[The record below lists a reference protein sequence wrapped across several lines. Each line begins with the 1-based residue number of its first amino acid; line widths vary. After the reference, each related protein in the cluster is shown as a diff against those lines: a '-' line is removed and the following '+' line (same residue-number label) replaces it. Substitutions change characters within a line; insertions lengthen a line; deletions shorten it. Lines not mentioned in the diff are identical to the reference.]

1 MIRKITPVTSSHS
14 WCSTRPKA
22 RPVADA
28 ACIAARATRLR
39 LACCVATRATTPNFR
54 AVETLFTARF

>member
-1 MIRKITPVTSSHS
+1 MIRKITPVTSSHN
-14 WCSTRPKA
+14 WCITRPNA
-22 RPVADA
+22 RPVVANA
-28 ACIAARATRLR
+28 PVAARTVRLR

>member
-1 MIRKITPVTSSHS
+1 VV
-14 WCSTRPKA
+14 A
-22 RPVADA
+22 NAPVA
-28 ACIAARATRLR
+28 ARTVRLR